1 MNNSTTNSSP
11 LPHTPHSPRLM
22 IGLYAAVVFLYWMSL
37 YLYVPT
43 LPTYAESKADT
54 LALVGLVIA
63 QYGIWQAFIRFPL
76 GIASDWVGR
85 RKPFIIGGFALA
97 GLGALVMGTASGID
111 ELAVGRAITG
121 LAAGTW
127 VVLVVGF
134 SSLFPPREAVR
145 ASALLTCIGSAGRVL
160 ATGVTGWLNGLGGY
174 PLAFFAAT
182 GAAALAILIALLTKE
197 QRRPP
202 KPPSLK
208 GIMRLI
214 LRRDVL
220 LPSLIAAASQY
231 ANWATTFSF
240 TPILAKGLGA
250 TDVALSMMTSMNI
263 GVVIAGNLA
272 AATISKRIG
281 ARWMAVIAFVLM
293 AVGITGITF
302 APSLP
307 LLFLAQFCIGL
318 AQGSS
323 YPVLM
328 GLSIQLVEDEQR
340 ATAMGLHQAVYAI
353 GMFTG
358 PWLSGLLADEIG
370 IPPMYWATASGC
382 LVVGLL
388 AARLLAARQ
397 ADE

>member
-1 MNNSTTNSSP
+1 
-11 LPHTPHSPRLM
+11 M
-22 IGLYAAVVFLYWMSL
+22 IGLYAAAVFLYWISL

-43 LPTYAESKADT
+43 LSTYAESKTDS
-54 LALVGLVIA
+54 LALVGFVIA
-63 QYGIWQAFIRFPL
+63 QYGIWQAFIRFPM
-76 GIASDWVGR
+76 GIVSDWVGR
-85 RKPFIIGGFALA
+85 RKPFIVGGFALA
-97 GLGALVMGTASGID
+97 GLGALVMGRASGID
-111 ELAVGRAITG
+111 ELAIGRAITG

-145 ASALLTCIGSAGRVL
+145 ASALLTFINSVGRML
-160 ATGVTGWLNGLGGY
+160 ATGMTGWLNELGKY
-174 PLAFFAAT
+174 PLAFFTAA
-182 GAAALAILIALLTKE
+182 GAAALAIPVALLTKE

-208 GIMRLI
+208 GITRLI

-231 ANWATTFSF
+231 ANWATTFTY
-240 TPILAKGLGA
+240 TPILAKEMGA
-250 TDVALSMMTSMNI
+250 TDVTLSMLTSINI
-263 GVVIAGNLA
+263 GVVIVGNLA

-281 ARWMAVIAFVLM
+281 ARWMAAIAFALM
-293 AVGITGITF
+293 ATGIVGIAF
-302 APSLP
+302 APSMP

-328 GLSIQLVEDEQR
+328 GLSIQSVDEEQR

-358 PWLSGLLADEIG
+358 PWLSGVLAEEVGIQRVYEI
-370 IPPMYWATASGC
+370 TAIGC
-382 LVVGLL
+382 LVMGLL
-388 AARLLAARQ
+388 TARLLAARQ

>member
-1 MNNSTTNSSP
+1 MNNSTPNATSLSA
-11 LPHTPHSPRLM
+11 TPHSSRLM
-22 IGLYAAVVFLYWMSL
+22 IGLYATAVFFYLMAL

-43 LPTYAESKADT
+43 LSTYAESKTDS
-54 LALVGLVIA
+54 LALVGFVIA

-85 RKPFIIGGFALA
+85 RKPFIIGGFVLA
-97 GLGALVMGTASGID
+97 GLGALVMGRASGID
-111 ELAVGRAITG
+111 ELAIGRAISG

-145 ASALLTCIGSAGRVL
+145 ASALLTFIGSAGRVL

-182 GAAALAILIALLTKE
+182 GAAALAIIVALLTKE

-208 GIMRLI
+208 SVIHLS

-220 LPSLIAAASQY
+220 LPSLVAAASQY
-231 ANWATTFSF
+231 ANWATTFGF

-250 TDVALSMMTSMNI
+250 TDVALSMLTSMNI

-281 ARWMAVIAFVLM
+281 ARWMAVIAFALM
-293 AVGITGITF
+293 AVGITGIAL

-307 LLFLAQFCIGL
+307 LLFLAQFCVGL
-318 AQGSS
+318 AQGASN
-323 YPVLM
+323 PVLM
-328 GLSIQLVEDEQR
+328 GLSIRFVEEEQR

-358 PWLSGLLADEIG
+358 PWLSGVLADQIG
-370 IPPMYWATASGC
+370 IPPMYWATAAGC

-388 AARLLAARQ
+388 TARLLAARQ
-397 ADE
+397 AGE

>member
-1 MNNSTTNSSP
+1 
-11 LPHTPHSPRLM
+11 M

-43 LPTYAESKADT
+43 LPTYAESKTDT
-54 LALVGLVIA
+54 LGLVGLVIA

-76 GIASDWVGR
+76 GIVSDWVGR
-85 RKPFIIGGFALA
+85 RKPFIVGGFALA
-97 GLGALVMGTASGID
+97 GLGALIMGTANDVDG
-111 ELAVGRAITG
+111 LAVGRAITG

-145 ASALLTCIGSAGRVL
+145 ASALLTFIGSAGRVL

-182 GAAALAILIALLTKE
+182 GAAALAILVALLAKE
-197 QRRPP
+197 QHRPP

-208 GIMRLI
+208 GLVQIS

-220 LPSLIAAASQY
+220 LPSLVAAASQY
-231 ANWATTFSF
+231 ANWATTFGF

-250 TDVALSMMTSMNI
+250 TDVALSMLTSMNI
-263 GVVIAGNLA
+263 GIVIAGNLA

-281 ARWMAVIAFVLM
+281 ARWMAVIAFALM
-293 AVGITGITF
+293 AVGITGIAL

-307 LLFLAQFCIGL
+307 LLFMAQFCVGL
-318 AQGSS
+318 AQGASN
-323 YPVLM
+323 PVLM
-328 GLSIQLVEDEQR
+328 GLSIRFVEEEQR

-358 PWLSGLLADEIG
+358 PWLSGMLADQIG
-370 IPPMYWATASGC
+370 IPPMYWATAAGC
-382 LVVGLL
+382 LVVGLIT
-388 AARLLAARQ
+388 ARLLAARQ

>member
-1 MNNSTTNSSP
+1 
-11 LPHTPHSPRLM
+11 M
-22 IGLYAAVVFLYWMSL
+22 IGLYAAAVFLYWMSL

-43 LPTYAESKADT
+43 LPTYIKSKTDSLFLIGFA
-54 LALVGLVIA
+54 IS
-63 QYGIWQAFIRFPL
+63 QYGIWQALIRFPL
-76 GIASDWVGR
+76 GIVSDWVGR
-85 RKPFIIGGFALA
+85 RKLFIVGGFALA
-97 GLGALVMGTASGID
+97 GLGALVMGTAGGVGGLI
-111 ELAVGRAITG
+111 VGRAITG

-127 VVLVVGF
+127 VLLVVGF

-145 ASALLTCIGSAGRVL
+145 ASALLTFINSAGRML

-182 GAAALAILIALLTKE
+182 GAAALAILVALFTQE

-208 GIMRLI
+208 GIVQII

-220 LPSLIAAASQY
+220 LPALIAAASQY
-231 ANWATTFSF
+231 ANWATTFTY
-240 TPILAKGLGA
+240 TPILAKEMGA
-250 TDVALSMMTSMNI
+250 TDVTLSMLTSMNI

-272 AATISKRIG
+272 AATISRRIG

-293 AVGITGITF
+293 ATGIAGIIF

-307 LLFLAQFCIGL
+307 LLFLAQFCVGL

-328 GLSIQLVEDEQR
+328 GLSIQSVEEEQR

-358 PWLSGLLADEIG
+358 PWLSGILAEEVG
-370 IPPMYWATASGC
+370 IQRVYEVTAAGC
-382 LVVGLL
+382 LVAGLL
-388 AARLLAARQ
+388 TAWLLAARQ

>member
-1 MNNSTTNSSP
+1 
-11 LPHTPHSPRLM
+11 M
-22 IGLYAAVVFLYWMSL
+22 IGLYAAAVFFYWMSL

-43 LPTYAESKADT
+43 LPTYAESKTDS
-54 LALVGLVIA
+54 LALVGFVIA

-97 GLGALVMGTASGID
+97 GMGALIMGTANGID
-111 ELAVGRAITG
+111 GLAIGRAISG

-145 ASALLTCIGSAGRVL
+145 ASALLTFIGSAGRML

-174 PLAFFAAT
+174 SLAFFVAA
-182 GAAALAILIALLTKE
+182 GAAALAILITLLTQK

-208 GIMRLI
+208 GIIRLS

-220 LPSLIAAASQY
+220 LPALIAAASQY

-250 TDVALSMMTSMNI
+250 TDVALSLLTSANI

-272 AATISKRIG
+272 AATISRRIG
-281 ARWMAVIAFVLM
+281 ARWMAVIAFALM
-293 AVGITGITF
+293 AVGITGITL
-302 APSLP
+302 APALP

-328 GLSIQLVEDEQR
+328 GLSIQSVDEEQR

-358 PWLSGLLADEIG
+358 PWLSGLLADEVG
-370 IPPMYWATASGC
+370 IHPMYRMTAAGC

-388 AARLLAARQ
+388 AAWLLAAKQ

>member
-1 MNNSTTNSSP
+1 MNNPTTNPSS
-11 LPHTPHSPRLM
+11 LPPTPHSPRLT

-43 LPTYAESKADT
+43 LPTYAESKTDT
-54 LALVGLVIA
+54 LAMVGLVIA

-85 RKPFIIGGFALA
+85 HKPFIVGGFALA
-97 GLGALVMGTASGID
+97 GLGALVMGTANSVDG
-111 ELAVGRAITG
+111 LAVGRAITG

-145 ASALLTCIGSAGRVL
+145 ASALLTFIGSAGRVL

-182 GAAALAILIALLTKE
+182 GAAALAILVALLTKE
-197 QRRPP
+197 QHRPP

-208 GIMRLI
+208 DLVQIS

-231 ANWATTFSF
+231 ANWATTFGF

-250 TDVALSMMTSMNI
+250 TDVALSMLTSMNI

-272 AATISKRIG
+272 AATISKRID
-281 ARWMAVIAFVLM
+281 ARWMTAIAFMLM
-293 AVGITGITF
+293 AVGIVEI
-302 APSLP
+302 ALAHSLLP
-307 LLFLAQFCIGL
+307 LFLAQFCIGL
-318 AQGSS
+318 AQGVSN
-323 YPVLM
+323 PVLM
-328 GLSIQLVEDEQR
+328 GLSIRFVEEERR
-340 ATAMGLHQAVYAI
+340 ATAMGLHQAVYAV

-358 PWLSGLLADEIG
+358 PWLSGLLADEVG
-370 IPPMYWATASGC
+370 IPPMYWATAAVC

-388 AARLLAARQ
+388 AAWLLAAKQ

>member
-1 MNNSTTNSSP
+1 
-11 LPHTPHSPRLM
+11 M
-22 IGLYAAVVFLYWMSL
+22 IGLYAAAVFLYWISL

-43 LPTYAESKADT
+43 LSTYAESKTDS
-54 LALVGLVIA
+54 LALVGFVIA
-63 QYGIWQAFIRFPL
+63 QYGIWQAFIRFPM
-76 GIASDWVGR
+76 GIVSDWVGR
-85 RKPFIIGGFALA
+85 RKPFIVGGFALA
-97 GLGALVMGTASGID
+97 GLGALVMGRASGID
-111 ELAVGRAITG
+111 ELAIGRAITG

-145 ASALLTCIGSAGRVL
+145 ASALLTFINSVGRML
-160 ATGVTGWLNGLGGY
+160 ATGMTGWLNELGKY
-174 PLAFFAAT
+174 PLAFFAAA
-182 GAAALAILIALLTKE
+182 GAAALAIPVALLTKE

-208 GIMRLI
+208 GITRLI

-231 ANWATTFSF
+231 ANWATTFTY
-240 TPILAKGLGA
+240 TPILAKEMGA
-250 TDVALSMMTSMNI
+250 TDVTLSMLTSINI
-263 GVVIAGNLA
+263 GVVIVGNLA

-281 ARWMAVIAFVLM
+281 ARWMAAIAFALM
-293 AVGITGITF
+293 ATGIVGIAF
-302 APSLP
+302 APSMP

-328 GLSIQLVEDEQR
+328 GLSIQSVDEEQR

-358 PWLSGLLADEIG
+358 PWLSGVLAEEVGIQRVYEI
-370 IPPMYWATASGC
+370 TAIGC
-382 LVVGLL
+382 LVMGLL
-388 AARLLAARQ
+388 TARLLAARQ

>member
-1 MNNSTTNSSP
+1 MNNATTTSP
-11 LPHTPHSPRLM
+11 SLPATSNSPRLL

-43 LPTYAESKADT
+43 LPTYTESKTDT
-54 LALVGLVIA
+54 LALVGFVIA

-85 RKPFIIGGFALA
+85 RKPFIIGGFALG
-97 GLGALVMGTASGID
+97 GLGALIMGTASGID
-111 ELAVGRAITG
+111 GLAVGRAITG

-145 ASALLTCIGSAGRVL
+145 ASALLTFIGSAGRVL

-182 GAAALAILIALLTKE
+182 GAAALAILVALLTKE
-197 QRRPP
+197 QHRPP

-208 GIMRLI
+208 GLVQIS

-250 TDVALSMMTSMNI
+250 TDVALSMLTSLNI
-263 GVVIAGNLA
+263 GIVTAGNLA

-281 ARWMAVIAFVLM
+281 ARWMTVIAFALM
-293 AVGITGITF
+293 AVGITGVTL

-318 AQGSS
+318 AQGVNN
-323 YPVLM
+323 PVLM
-328 GLSIQLVEDEQR
+328 GLSIRLVEEERR

-370 IPPMYWATASGC
+370 IPPMYWATAAGC
-382 LVVGLL
+382 LVMGLL
-388 AARLLAARQ
+388 TARLLTTEQ